1 VKLED
6 DNNLE
11 PKNGD
16 IVGELSGSTYA
27 SLVSSPPAF

>member
-16 IVGELSGSTYA
+16 IVGELYSTTYA
-27 SLVSSPPAF
+27 SVVYSPPAF